1 MDCGLGIKHRLGIKS
16 RQQTLYNLIWGWPDD
31 AKRRKKRGWPK
42 SSIEFITCDFHNPL
56 SSKSQ
61 MLDRPTVRSL
71 EQSVRVL
78 EEIVKVF
85 RQIVQMFR
93 QTVKAFGQ
101 NITALEKLLI
111 IH

>member
-1 MDCGLGIKHRLGIKS
+1 MPK
-16 RQQTLYNLIWGWPDD
+16 IWGRSDG

-71 EQSVRVL
+71 EQSV
-78 EEIVKVF
+78 KVF

>member
-1 MDCGLGIKHRLGIKS
+1 MLIFQIKRIIRIIQVKNGLTYVVPFFWKMPK
-16 RQQTLYNLIWGWPDD
+16 IWGRSDG

-61 MLDRPTVRSL
+61 MLDSPTVRSL

-78 EEIVKVF
+78 EEIV
-85 RQIVQMFR
+85 
-93 QTVKAFGQ
+93 
-101 NITALEKLLI
+101 
-111 IH
+111 

>member
-16 RQQTLYNLIWGWPDD
+16 RQQTLYNLIWGRPDD

-71 EQSVRVL
+71 EQF
-78 EEIVKVF
+78 VKVF
-85 RQIVQMFR
+85 RQIIQMFR

>member
-16 RQQTLYNLIWGWPDD
+16 RQQTLYNLIWGRPDD

-42 SSIEFITCDFHNPL
+42 SSIEFITCDFHSPL

-71 EQSVRVL
+71 EQF
-78 EEIVKVF
+78 VKV
-85 RQIVQMFR
+85 FR

-101 NITALEKLLI
+101 NVIALEKLLI

>member
-16 RQQTLYNLIWGWPDD
+16 TQQTLYNLIWGRPDD

-71 EQSVRVL
+71 EQF
-78 EEIVKVF
+78 VKVF

>member
-16 RQQTLYNLIWGWPDD
+16 RQHTLYNLIWGRPDD

-42 SSIEFITCDFHNPL
+42 SSIEFITCDFHNPF

-71 EQSVRVL
+71 EQF
-78 EEIVKVF
+78 VKVL
-85 RQIVQMFR
+85 RQIIQMFR

-101 NITALEKLLI
+101 NITALEKPLI

>member
-16 RQQTLYNLIWGWPDD
+16 RQQTLYNLIWGRPDD

-42 SSIEFITCDFHNPL
+42 SSIKFITCDFHNPL

-71 EQSVRVL
+71 EQF
-78 EEIVKVF
+78 VKVF

-93 QTVKAFGQ
+93 QTVKVFGQ

>member
-16 RQQTLYNLIWGWPDD
+16 RQQTLYNLIWGRPDD

-71 EQSVRVL
+71 EQF
-78 EEIVKVF
+78 VKVF

-101 NITALEKLLI
+101 NVTALEKLLI

>member
-16 RQQTLYNLIWGWPDD
+16 RQQTLYNLIWGRPDD
-31 AKRRKKRGWPK
+31 AKRKKKRGWPK

-71 EQSVRVL
+71 EQF
-78 EEIVKVF
+78 VKVF

>member
-1 MDCGLGIKHRLGIKS
+1 MSFLFFGKCQKFGVDRIG
-16 RQQTLYNLIWGWPDD
+16 
-31 AKRRKKRGWPK
+31 AKRREKRGWPK

-78 EEIVKVF
+78 GEIVKVF

>member
-16 RQQTLYNLIWGWPDD
+16 RQQTLYNLIWGRPDD

-42 SSIEFITCDFHNPL
+42 SSIEFISCDFHNPL

-71 EQSVRVL
+71 EQF
-78 EEIVKVF
+78 VKVL
-85 RQIVQMFR
+85 RQIIQMFR

-101 NITALEKLLI
+101 NITALEKPLI

>member
-16 RQQTLYNLIWGWPDD
+16 RQQTLYNLIWGRPDD

-42 SSIEFITCDFHNPL
+42 SSIKFITCDFHNPL

-71 EQSVRVL
+71 EQF
-78 EEIVKVF
+78 VKVF
-85 RQIVQMFR
+85 RQIVQLFR

>member
-1 MDCGLGIKHRLGIKS
+1 
-16 RQQTLYNLIWGWPDD
+16 
-31 AKRRKKRGWPK
+31 
-42 SSIEFITCDFHNPL
+42 
-56 SSKSQ
+56 

-111 IH
+111 ISISFVKDNKLSLVDVFPKKKVTYLGGQVGDQV

>member
-1 MDCGLGIKHRLGIKS
+1 MPK
-16 RQQTLYNLIWGWPDD
+16 IWGRSDD

-61 MLDRPTVRSL
+61 TLDRPTVRSL
-71 EQSVRVL
+71 EQSVGVL

-85 RQIVQMFR
+85 RQ
-93 QTVKAFGQ
+93 TVKAFGQ
-101 NITALEKLLI
+101 NVTALEKLLM

>member
-16 RQQTLYNLIWGWPDD
+16 RQQTLYNLIWGRPDD

-71 EQSVRVL
+71 EQSV
-78 EEIVKVF
+78 KVF

-101 NITALEKLLI
+101 NITALEKPLI

>member
-1 MDCGLGIKHRLGIKS
+1 M
-16 RQQTLYNLIWGWPDD
+16 YNLIWGRPDD
-31 AKRRKKRGWPK
+31 AKRKKKRGWPK

-93 QTVKAFGQ
+93 QTVKALWQ
-101 NITALEKLLI
+101 NVTALEKLLI

>member
-31 AKRRKKRGWPK
+31 AKWRKKRGWPK

-85 RQIVQMFR
+85 RQ
-93 QTVKAFGQ
+93 TVKAFGQ

>member
-16 RQQTLYNLIWGWPDD
+16 RQQTLYNLIWGRPDD
-31 AKRRKKRGWPK
+31 AKWRKKRGWPK

-71 EQSVRVL
+71 EQF
-78 EEIVKVF
+78 VKVF

>member
-16 RQQTLYNLIWGWPDD
+16 RQQTLYNLIWGRPDD

-42 SSIEFITCDFHNPL
+42 SSIKFITCDFHNPL

-71 EQSVRVL
+71 EQF
-78 EEIVKVF
+78 VKVF

-101 NITALEKLLI
+101 NVTALEKLLI

>member
-16 RQQTLYNLIWGWPDD
+16 RQQTLYNLIWGRPDD

-71 EQSVRVL
+71 EQSV
-78 EEIVKVF
+78 KVF

>member
-16 RQQTLYNLIWGWPDD
+16 RQQTLYNLIWGRLDD

-71 EQSVRVL
+71 EQSVRVW
-78 EEIVKVF
+78 K
-85 RQIVQMFR
+85 
-93 QTVKAFGQ
+93 
-101 NITALEKLLI
+101 KLLKCLDKSFKCLDKLLKRLGKI
-111 IH
+111 LQH

>member
-16 RQQTLYNLIWGWPDD
+16 RQQTLYNLIWGRPDD

-42 SSIEFITCDFHNPL
+42 SSIEFITCNFHNPL

-71 EQSVRVL
+71 EQF
-78 EEIVKVF
+78 VKVF

>member
-16 RQQTLYNLIWGWPDD
+16 RQQTLYNLIWGRPDD

-71 EQSVRVL
+71 EQF
-78 EEIVKVF
+78 VKVF